1 MSWAK
6 GHDRCKSCGTE
17 KYSHKARGLC
27 GYCYDAAAEKRH
39 KSHVTRRIGS
49 HLPIPITKEALEE
62 KYKSGLSLNDIAQQY
77 DCTRQYIY
85 KLLRKYALSVRTKS
99 DARSLA
105 LQQGKISYNSEV
117 YSPGLTIIH
126 EKRSVNELFFRTWT
140 PAMAYVLGIVYT
152 DGCLAKS
159 IAPVKFRITIS
170 QKESELLEKVRV
182 LMGSNALIRYRPAR
196 GIAGALHT
204 MLIDNLDIYR
214 DLQAL
219 GLTEN
224 KSLTLRFP
232 KIPSGLLKHF
242 IRGCWDG
249 DGSVYLEAG
258 NTYKPCASYVSG
270 SKSFIEQLLRHLV
283 DLGLPDRTIHK
294 STRSKNPSYYFRY
307 SGLACVKLYHV
318 LYDGVDESIYLTRKH
333 DRFKAIADC
342 FNSKAAVAGDSEK
355 LEK

>member
-1 MSWAK
+1 
-6 GHDRCKSCGTE
+6 
-17 KYSHKARGLC
+17 
-27 GYCYDAAAEKRH
+27 
-39 KSHVTRRIGS
+39 
-49 HLPIPITKEALEE
+49 
-62 KYKSGLSLNDIAQQY
+62 
-77 DCTRQYIY
+77 
-85 KLLRKYALSVRTKS
+85 
-99 DARSLA
+99 
-105 LQQGKISYNSEV
+105 
-117 YSPGLTIIH
+117 
-126 EKRSVNELFFRTWT
+126 VNELFFRTWT
-140 PAMAYVLGIVYT
+140 PAVAYVLGIIYT

-159 IAPVKFRITIS
+159 IAPVKFRVTIC
-170 QKESELLEKVRV
+170 QKEPELLEKVRV

-232 KIPSGLLKHF
+232 KIPSGLVKHF

-307 SGLACVKLYHV
+307 SGLPCVKLYHV
-318 LYDGVDESIYLTRKH
+318 LYDGVDENMYLSRKH
-333 DRFKAIADC
+333 DRFRKIGVC
-342 FNSKAAVAGDSEK
+342 FEVT
-355 LEK
+355 